1 MDWIEG
7 DIFGIPM
14 PTHPQALQ
22 AAGVDFLTRAFQR
35 VGAIAPDNAVTSITR
50 FEDCPRGSTGR
61 KVLLSVEY
69 AKPHPDLHTDLFV
82 KFSRAFDDPLRDNQ
96 RFEMECEARFAAISM
111 APDFPIDVPACYFS
125 DFHHESGTGI
135 MITQCIPYGEA
146 PNEPHYDKCADWE
159 VPDQFDHYRVIVE
172 TNARLAGAH
181 RAGTLPAAIDEYFAF
196 NPDAAIASD
205 PIRYDESR
213 LKNRIS
219 RYAQFCSDYPQL
231 LPANI
236 RDPRFHEA
244 LMRDI
249 PRFLK
254 YEKAIKTWLYSR
266 PQSIVFAHWNAN
278 IDNAWFWQGKDGK
291 RHCGFIDWGRV
302 GPMSAAQALWGTL
315 SGAELRIWDDHLD
328 ELLARFASTFE
339 AASNG
344 AKIDPARIRLEMDML
359 IGLLG
364 MCWLLDTVPLIL
376 REIPDLDQVA
386 DRFDRRFREN
396 ELARTQLHMLSVFMN
411 VWETHDLGHSLDLVL
426 ASMKEE
432 QAA

>member
-7 DIFGIPM
+7 DMFGMAM
-14 PTHPQALQ
+14 PTHPQALHE
-22 AAGVDFLTRAFQR
+22 AGPEFLTQAFR
-35 VGAIAPDNAVTSITR
+35 RIGAISPDNTVTRITR

-69 AKPHPDLHTDLFV
+69 AKSDPALHTDLFV

-96 RFEMECEARFAAISM
+96 RFEMECEARFAAIS
-111 APDFPIDVPACYFS
+111 AARDFPIDVPACYFS
-125 DFHHESGTGI
+125 DFHHETSTGI
-135 MITQCIPYGEA
+135 MITQCVPYGEA

-159 VPDQFDHYRVIVE
+159 IPDLLDHYRLIVE
-172 TNARLAGAH
+172 TNARLAGSDK
-181 RAGTLPAAIDEYFAF
+181 AGKLPDSIDEYFVF
-196 NPDAAIASD
+196 VPEAAIASD

-213 LKNRIS
+213 LKNRVS

-236 RDPRFHEA
+236 RDPRFLDA
-244 LMRDI
+244 LMRDV
-249 PRFLK
+249 PRFLEH
-254 YEKAIKTWLYSR
+254 EKTIKTWLYSH
-266 PQSIVFAHWNAN
+266 PQNIIFAHWNAN
-278 IDNAWFWQGKDGK
+278 IDNAWFWRGEDGK

-302 GPMSAAQALWGTL
+302 GRMSAAQALWGTL

-328 ELLARFASTFE
+328 ELLALFVSTFE

-344 AKIDPARIRLEMDML
+344 KKLDPAQIRLEMDML

-364 MCWLLDTVPLIL
+364 ICWLLDTVPLIL
-376 REIPDLDQVA
+376 REIPDLDQVEN
-386 DRFDRRFREN
+386 RYDRRFREN

-411 VWETHDLGHSLDLVL
+411 VWETHDLGRSLDTVL
-426 ASMKEE
+426 AAVKEDQE
-432 QAA
+432 A